1 MYNVTFFDQLYRLIR
16 AQCPH
21 CFRLRMGRVQ
31 LNAYVCK
38 LRLLQYGLV
47 NDAAMIDTIKT
58 GSAAG
63 DKDEASGG
71 EDDPEDLIEKRTKFV
86 RSRIREA
93 QKSGKVD
100 GARGGAKDPVATEAR
115 RELIREFLK
124 ETVFVKKCA
133 TCS

>member
-1 MYNVTFFDQLYRLIR
+1 
-16 AQCPH
+16 
-21 CFRLRMGRVQ
+21 MGRVQ

-58 GSAAG
+58 GSTGG

-71 EDDPEDLIEKRTKFV
+71 EDDPDDLIEKRTRFV

-100 GARGGAKDPVATEAR
+100 AARGGAKDPVAAEAR

-124 ETVFVKKCA
+124 DIVFVKKCA